1 MNTEHTAPPGRR
13 PRIGRLAIGIVL
25 VGAALSYLVYAGTK
39 DNLVYYYEVDEVQAA
54 AASTDG
60 RIRVSGD
67 VVEGSIVKDDETREI
82 RFAIRAAKANG
93 EGGYDGESEGQSGD
107 APSGSP
113 VESIPVV
120 YAGTVPDIFR
130 EGIQVVV
137 EGTMGSDGTF
147 QAETLLAKCP
157 SKYQEAGQLSAEPAP
172 APRS

>member
-1 MNTEHTAPPGRR
+1 VNTEHTAPARRR
-13 PRIGRLAIGIVL
+13 PRIGRLAIGIAL

-54 AASTDG
+54 AANTGG

-67 VVEGSIVKDDETREI
+67 VVEGSIVKDEETREI
-82 RFAIRAAKANG
+82 RFAIRAAKGAG
-93 EGGYDGESEGQSGD
+93 EDAYPAHAEGQPGP
-107 APSGSP
+107 AAGSAE
-113 VESIPVV
+113 ESIPVV

-137 EGTMGSDGTF
+137 EGRMGADGTF
-147 QAETLLAKCP
+147 EAETLLAKCP

-172 APRS
+172 APGS

>member
-1 MNTEHTAPPGRR
+1 VNTQNAAPAGRR
-13 PRIGRLAIGIVL
+13 PRIGRLAIGILL
-25 VGAALSYLVYAGTK
+25 VAAALSYLVYAGTK

-67 VVEGSIVKDDETREI
+67 VVEGSIVKDEDARVI
-82 RFAIRAAKANG
+82 RFAIRATTANG
-93 EGGYDGESEGQSGD
+93 EQG
-107 APSGSP
+107 AAAGSDETSA
-113 VESIPVV
+113 ESIPVV

-137 EGTMGSDGTF
+137 EGKMGSDGTF
-147 QAETLLAKCP
+147 EAETLLAKCP

>member
-1 MNTEHTAPPGRR
+1 MNMEPTAPAGRR

-39 DNLVYYYEVDEVQAA
+39 DNLVYYYDVDEVQAA

-67 VVEGSIVKDDETREI
+67 VVEGSIVKDEKAREI
-82 RFAIRAAKANG
+82 RFAIRATNA
-93 EGGYDGESEGQSGD
+93 DGEEPE
-107 APSGSP
+107 APAAGSS

-137 EGTMGSDGTF
+137 EGKMGSDGTF
-147 QAETLLAKCP
+147 QAETLHAKCP
-157 SKYQEAGQLSAEPAP
+157 SKYQEAGQLTAEPAP

>member
-1 MNTEHTAPPGRR
+1 MKTEDNAPAGRR

-39 DNLVYYYEVDEVQAA
+39 ENLVYYYEVDEVQAA

-67 VVEGSIVKDDETREI
+67 VVEGSIVKDEETREI
-82 RFAIRAAKANG
+82 RFAIRAAKG
-93 EGGYDGESEGQSGD
+93 EGQYDGESERPSSD
-107 APSGSP
+107 AAPGSAA
-113 VESIPVV
+113 ESIQVV

-137 EGTMGSDGTF
+137 EGKMAPDGTF
-147 QAETLLAKCP
+147 EAETLLAKCP

>member
-1 MNTEHTAPPGRR
+1 VNTEHEAPAGRS
-13 PRIGRLAIGIVL
+13 PRIGRLAIGILL
-25 VGAALSYLVYAGTK
+25 VAAALSYLVYAGTR

-67 VVEGSIVKDDETREI
+67 VVEGSIVKDEKAREI
-82 RFAIRAAKANG
+82 RFAIRAAKGDA
-93 EGGYDGESEGQSGD
+93 ESGGYDGSAGA
-107 APSGSP
+107 APGASASP
-113 VESIPVV
+113 STSIPVV

-137 EGTMGSDGTF
+137 EGKMASDGTF
-147 QAETLLAKCP
+147 EAETLLAKCP

>member
-1 MNTEHTAPPGRR
+1 VKTENTAPTGRR
-13 PRIGRLAIGIVL
+13 PRIGRLAIGILL
-25 VGAALSYLVYAGTK
+25 VGAALSYLVYAGTR
-39 DNLVYYYEVDEVQAA
+39 DNLVYYYEVSEVQAA

-67 VVEGSIVKDDETREI
+67 VVEGSIVKDEKARQI
-82 RFAIRAAKANG
+82 RFAIRATKA
-93 EGGYDGESEGQSGD
+93 DGEPVD
-107 APSGSP
+107 ASDR
-113 VESIPVV
+113 SIPVV

-137 EGTMGSDGTF
+137 EGKMGSDGMF
-147 QAETLLAKCP
+147 EAETLLAKCP

>member
-1 MNTEHTAPPGRR
+1 MNTEQTAPNGRR
-13 PRIGRLAIGIVL
+13 PRIGRLAIGILL
-25 VGAALSYLVYAGTK
+25 VAAALSYLVYAGTK

-54 AASTDG
+54 AARTDG

-67 VVEGSIVKDDETREI
+67 VVEGSIVKDDKAREI
-82 RFAIRAAKANG
+82 RFAIRAAKG
-93 EGGYDGESEGQSGD
+93 EQAADGALQAS
-107 APSGSP
+107 
-113 VESIPVV
+113 SIPVA

-137 EGTMGSDGTF
+137 EGRMGADGTF
-147 QAETLLAKCP
+147 EAETLLAKCP

>member
-1 MNTEHTAPPGRR
+1 MNTESTAPTRRR
-13 PRIGRLAIGIVL
+13 PRIGRLAIGILL
-25 VGAALSYLVYAGTK
+25 VGAALSYLVYAGTRN
-39 DNLVYYYEVDEVQAA
+39 NLVYYYEVGEVQAA

-67 VVEGSIVKDDETREI
+67 VVEGSIVKDEKARRI
-82 RFAIRAAKANG
+82 RFAIRATKANG
-93 EGGYDGESEGQSGD
+93 EPVD
-107 APSGSP
+107 ASTQ
-113 VESIPVV
+113 SIPVV

-137 EGTMGSDGTF
+137 EGKMGSDGTF
-147 QAETLLAKCP
+147 EAETLLAKCP

>member
-1 MNTEHTAPPGRR
+1 MNTEHTAPAGRR

-67 VVEGSIVKDDETREI
+67 VVEGSIVKDEETREI
-82 RFAIRAAKANG
+82 RFSIRATKGAS
-93 EGGYDGESEGQSGD
+93 DGES
-107 APSGSP
+107 
-113 VESIPVV
+113 VPVV

-137 EGTMGSDGTF
+137 EGKMASDGTF
-147 QAETLLAKCP
+147 EAETLLAKCP

>member
-1 MNTEHTAPPGRR
+1 MNTENAAPAGRR
-13 PRIGRLAIGIVL
+13 PRIGRLAIGILL
-25 VGAALSYLVYAGTK
+25 VGAALSYLVYAGTR
-39 DNLVYYYEVDEVQAA
+39 DNLVYYYEVGEVQAA

-67 VVEGSIVKDDETREI
+67 VVEGSIVKDEEAREI
-82 RFAIRAAKANG
+82 RFAIRATKT
-93 EGGYDGESEGQSGD
+93 DGEPAD
-107 APSGSP
+107 ASA
-113 VESIPVV
+113 ESIPVV

-137 EGTMGSDGTF
+137 EGQMGSDGTF
-147 QAETLLAKCP
+147 EAETLLAKCP

>member
-1 MNTEHTAPPGRR
+1 MNTEHTAPAGRR

-67 VVEGSIVKDDETREI
+67 VVEGSIVKDEETREI
-82 RFAIRAAKANG
+82 RFSIRSTK
-93 EGGYDGESEGQSGD
+93 GESEDGYPAQGEGQTD
-107 APSGSP
+107 AARGSAA
-113 VESIPVV
+113 ESVPVV

-137 EGTMGSDGTF
+137 EGKMASDGTF
-147 QAETLLAKCP
+147 EAETLLAKCP

>member
-67 VVEGSIVKDDETREI
+67 VVEGSIVKDEETREI
-82 RFAIRAAKANG
+82 RFAIRAAKSRG
-93 EGGYDGESEGQSGD
+93 EGDYDVEGQSDD
-107 APSGSP
+107 APSGP
-113 VESIPVV
+113 AAESIPVV

-147 QAETLLAKCP
+147 EAETLLAKCP

>member
-1 MNTEHTAPPGRR
+1 MNTENTAPTGRR
-13 PRIGRLAIGIVL
+13 PRIGRLAIGILL
-25 VGAALSYLVYAGTK
+25 VGAALSYLVYAGTR
-39 DNLVYYYEVDEVQAA
+39 DNLVYYYEVGEVQAA

-67 VVEGSIVKDDETREI
+67 VVEGSIVKDEKAREI

-93 EGGYDGESEGQSGD
+93 EPVD
-107 APSGSP
+107 ASAQ
-113 VESIPVV
+113 SIPVV

-137 EGTMGSDGTF
+137 EGKMGSDGTF
-147 QAETLLAKCP
+147 EAETLLAKCP

>member
-67 VVEGSIVKDDETREI
+67 VVEGSILKDEETREI
-82 RFAIRAAKANG
+82 RFAIRAAKSGG
-93 EGGYDGESEGQSGD
+93 EGDYDVEGRSGD
-107 APSGSP
+107 AASGSAA
-113 VESIPVV
+113 ESIPVI

-147 QAETLLAKCP
+147 EAETLLAKCP